1 MQKFEETRQKLHI
14 ECTKELT
21 LDCKT
26 HWNSTYLMLSIAI
39 EYWYVFF
46 RLKERELAY
55 NCIPSEED

>member
-39 EYWYVFF
+39 KYLYVFF
-46 RLKERELAY
+46 RLKERESVY
-55 NCIPSEED
+55 NCILSEED